1 MVKNFNHQKTI
12 GLIGATPDAH
22 EFILQANKLGFTTF
36 LLCEED
42 TQGKDHFGA
51 DQVFTGSVEDEENI
65 QNFLMGS
72 DFIVYFDY
80 SLTEEQLEIIQNTA
94 VVPQGDELLGISE
107 DRVLQKAFK
116 ESLGIHISP
125 YETIVKPEDIES
137 SIRSIGY
144 PAVLKS
150 NYLDTRDNQQ
160 SFYIYDEEDIEKAE
174 ELVEYG
180 TYVLESWVT
189 PKKQYSLSL
198 VKNHAGTIE
207 FFPIVE
213 KKYREDKLTS
223 VQLVPELEEELKNE
237 IKRVAT
243 VLAENIQFQGAISI
257 DFILSPAD
265 TLYVGRIY
273 PFPTAHSRYTAEFTT
288 LSVVEAHL
296 RAIVSLPIPDVKED
310 LAPLLWRSFTFA
322 DKEAIRDLM
331 SVQPNWFFTF
341 YPLAKDN
348 QIASDQVAG
357 HIIVKTNDIDRALKF
372 LKDYQ
377 L

>member
-36 LLCEED
+36 LLCEEG

-51 DQVFTGSVEDEENI
+51 DQVFTGSVDDEENI
-65 QNFLMGS
+65 KNFLMES
-72 DFIVYFDY
+72 DFIVFFDY
-80 SLTEEQLEIIQNTA
+80 SLTEEQLEIIQNA
-94 VVPQGDELLGISE
+94 AIVPQGDELLEISK

-125 YETIVKPEDIES
+125 YETIVKPEDIKS

-150 NYLDTRDNQQ
+150 NYLNTKDNQQ
-160 SFYIYDEEDIEKAE
+160 SFYIYDEEDIKKAE
-174 ELVEYG
+174 KMVEYG

-198 VKNHAGTIE
+198 VKKHTGAIE
-207 FFPIVE
+207 FFPLVE
-213 KKYREDKLTS
+213 KRYREDKL
-223 VQLVPELEEELKNE
+223 VNILLVPELEEELKNE

-257 DFILSPAD
+257 DFVLSPAD

-273 PFPTAHSRYTAEFTT
+273 PFPTARSRYTAEFTT

-296 RAIVSLPIPDVKED
+296 RAIVSLPIPEVKEE
-310 LAPLLWRSFTFA
+310 LTPLLWRSFTFE
-322 DKEAIRDLM
+322 DKEVIQDLM
-331 SVQPNWFFTF
+331 LIQPDWYFTF
-341 YPLAKDN
+341 YPLAKDKQVTSN
-348 QIASDQVAG
+348 QVAG
-357 HIIVKTNDIDRALKF
+357 HIIVTTDEIDKALKV